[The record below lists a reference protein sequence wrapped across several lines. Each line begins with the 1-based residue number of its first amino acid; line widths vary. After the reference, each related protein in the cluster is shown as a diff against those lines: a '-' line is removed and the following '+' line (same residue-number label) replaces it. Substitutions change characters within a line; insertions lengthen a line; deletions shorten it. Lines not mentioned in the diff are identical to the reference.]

1 MHTNHGVATR
11 AAATRAAVTRAA
23 VRQPTV
29 THVTITHVTFTHVRL
44 PSPIGELTLVAN
56 GGRLVGLYMD
66 AQQHRPAGAM
76 FGDVGNPA
84 DEPFASAAGQ
94 LAAYFAGDL
103 KLFDL
108 PLAPAGT
115 EFQLRVWS
123 ALQTI
128 PYGQT
133 WSYGELARR
142 VGSASRAVGLANGK
156 NPIALIIPCHRVI
169 GSDGSLTG
177 YGGGLDRKRYLLDLE
192 GNAAPARPA
201 YTPHAG
207 SSATLS

>member
-1 MHTNHGVATR
+1 VHTTHDIVTDITATDVT
-11 AAATRAAVTRAA
+11 AAHATATDVTAAHATA
-23 VRQPTV
+23 
-29 THVTITHVTFTHVRL
+29 THVTL
-44 PSPIGELTLVAN
+44 PSPIGDLTLVAN
-56 GGRLVGLYMD
+56 GGHLTGLYMD
-66 AQQHRPAGAM
+66 AQQHRPAATR
-76 FGDVGNPA
+76 FGEVGNPA

-103 KLFDL
+103 QAFDL

-123 ALQTI
+123 ALQRI

-133 WSYGELARR
+133 WSYGELARH

-177 YGGGLDRKRYLLDLE
+177 YGGGLDRKRYLLKLE
-192 GNAAPARPA
+192 GNAAPARFGP
-201 YTPHAG
+201 
-207 SSATLS
+207 